1 MKETKRLYLALL
13 VLAVG
18 FFWCMCAGLFWPAQA
33 AEDPEKG
40 AREAVHAAVA
50 AEGGRDWDA
59 FLDLQCAAARGRWG
73 PQIGAHYRDKR
84 PTGVDCLPAVRVTAL
99 TTLSDAH
106 STAICAAYEGRYDAM
121 AVYLARVE
129 YAHGPDFSGS
139 GRSIRIRRFILGL
152 EHGRWRVLEPVL
164 P

>member
-1 MKETKRLYLALL
+1 MYVRGP
-13 VLAVG
+13 VL
-18 FFWCMCAGLFWPAQA
+18 
-33 AEDPEKG
+33 
-40 AREAVHAAVA
+40 A

-59 FLDLQCAAARGRWG
+59 FLELQCAAARGRWG
-73 PQIGAHYRDKR
+73 TQIGAHYRDKR

>member
-1 MKETKRLYLALL
+1 M
-13 VLAVG
+13 
-18 FFWCMCAGLFWPAQA
+18 
-33 AEDPEKG
+33 
-40 AREAVHAAVA
+40 
-50 AEGGRDWDA
+50 
-59 FLDLQCAAARGRWG
+59 
-73 PQIGAHYRDKR
+73 
-84 PTGVDCLPAVRVTAL
+84 DCLPAVRVTAL

-106 STAICAAYEGRYDAM
+106 STAICAAYDGRYDAM